1 MAHEEDGVGT
11 RGHVGESALGQ
22 PADFIGVG
30 LDPVLAVR
38 ASDEVFVFKGGSSDG
53 INDRVGSMGC
63 SE

>member
-1 MAHEEDGVGT
+1 MV
-11 RGHVGESALGQ
+11 LG
-22 PADFIGVG
+22 PEGMSGRVPCVRRPISIGLG
-30 LDPVLAVR
+30 LDPFLAVR